1 MVVFYARKISR
12 DFTYASFLTFVTL
25 NVVVLS
31 YVMNNDRSI
40 GALETAHSHLKS
52 LGNSTDEMIRL
63 QSLVSNQSDDTKAIR
78 NSTAAQLQVLKS
90 IAQGF
95 AISSAQIMFA
105 TLAVFLLGVTLIIYG
120 LRLTLRA
127 PKQTSRYFKA
137 MMCALLSPVIIVIMA
152 YQLGIA
158 FGAPLEIY
166 KIVEP
171 LLLISLLLGIPTGI
185 IIFLLIAER
194 KLTQHLEHRQ

>member
-1 MVVFYARKISR
+1 MVVFYAVNR
-12 DFTYASFLTFVTL
+12 DFTYVCLLAFVTVNAIL
-25 NVVVLS
+25 LS
-31 YVMNNDRSI
+31 YLTNSDRTI
-40 GALETAHSHLKS
+40 GALKPALPLS
-52 LGNSTDEMIRL
+52 NSTDQMVRL
-63 QSLVSNQSDDTKAIR
+63 QSLMSNQSDDSKAIR
-78 NSTAAQLQVLKS
+78 DSTAAQLQVLKN

-171 LLLISLLLGIPTGI
+171 LLLISLLLWIPTGI
-185 IIFLLIAER
+185 IVILLIADR
-194 KLTQHLEHRQ
+194 KLTQHLGHRQ